1 VPKPCIRWSRALVAL
16 LAICLVSPAA
26 AASAKPAKPAKPGRP
41 AKPGKSKA
49 PAALGARAL
58 REGASGADVRE
69 LQRLLRQV
77 GIKIALHGHFDAMT
91 KQAVQR
97 FQRAAGLAAS
107 GTVGTRTVTA
117 LRRATDRDAAQIP
130 SGGFDDR
137 NGGGQHKRLGD
148 RIPVK
153 PGMQGHDIRV
163 LQDFLRRAG
172 VRSSTVDGE
181 FGPRTIRAVRAFERL
196 SNLPVNG
203 FVDATDIAAL
213 RDLAGARSA
222 RSAPSAQSA
231 PSAPVPAGA
240 KATIGKDGLAVAPAE
255 APEAVKQIIAAGN
268 EIARTPYRY
277 GGGHARGFKDTAY
290 DCSGSV
296 SFALHGAD
304 LLGAPMASGGFTSWG
319 DAGSGQWVTTYA
331 NGGHMYMVVAGIR
344 FDTSGRTKADT
355 RWQADDR
362 SPAGYT
368 QRHPA
373 GL

>member
-1 VPKPCIRWSRALVAL
+1 VPKPCLRWSKALLAL
-16 LAICLVSPAA
+16 LAICVVSPAA
-26 AASAKPAKPAKPGRP
+26 AATAKPATPAK
-41 AKPGKSKA
+41 GKA
-49 PAALGARAL
+49 HAALGDRPL
-58 REGASGADVRE
+58 REGVSGADVRV

-77 GIKIALHGHFDAMT
+77 GTKVTLNGRFDAMT
-91 KQAVQR
+91 KQAVRR
-97 FQRAAGLAAS
+97 FQRAAGLGAS
-107 GTVGTRTVTA
+107 GTVGVRTVSA
-117 LRRATDRDAAQIP
+117 LRRAADRDAAQIP

-137 NGGGQHKRLGD
+137 HGGGQHKRLGD

-163 LQDFLRRAG
+163 LQDYLRRAG
-172 VRSSTVDGE
+172 VPKVLVDGE
-181 FGPRTIRAVRAFERL
+181 FGVRTVKAVRTFERL
-196 SNLPVNG
+196 SSLPVNG
-203 FVDATDIAAL
+203 LVDATDIAAL

-222 RSAPSAQSA
+222 RSAPSA

-319 DAGSGQWVTTYA
+319 EEGRGQWVTTYA

>member
-1 VPKPCIRWSRALVAL
+1 VPKPCVRWSRALLAL
-16 LAICLVSPAA
+16 FAICVVSPA
-26 AASAKPAKPAKPGRP
+26 AASAKPAKPAKPGS
-41 AKPGKSKA
+41 GKTGV
-49 PAALGARAL
+49 ALGGRAL
-58 REGASGADVRE
+58 REGASGADVRQ

-77 GIKIALHGHFDAMT
+77 GTKVAPNGRFDAMT

-97 FQRAAGLAAS
+97 FQRAAGLDAS

-117 LRRATDRDAAQIP
+117 LRRAADRDAAQIP

-137 NGGGQHKRLGD
+137 HGGGQHKRLGD

-172 VRSSTVDGE
+172 VRSATIDGE

-203 FVDATDIAAL
+203 LVDATDIAAL

-222 RSAPSAQSA
+222 RSAPSA

-255 APEAVKQIIAAGN
+255 APEAVKQIITAGN

-319 DAGSGQWVTTYA
+319 EEGRGQWVTTYA
-331 NGGHMYMVVAGIR
+331 NGGHMYMVVAGLR